1 MRLLTHNARVL
12 FAVLTEPEK
21 SQRQIARDLHMH
33 YQHVWRALDRLVK
46 EDLLCKSRV
55 NRRTYFVPT
64 EKFFEYKDIADLVS
78 VIDQYMPSKDCYD

>member
-33 YQHVWRALDRLVK
+33 YQHVWRALDRLVR
-46 EDLLCKSRV
+46 DGLLCKRRE
-55 NRRTYFVPT
+55 NRRTYFVPS
-64 EKFFEYKDIADLVS
+64 EQFFESKEIADLVYC
-78 VIDQYMPSKDCYD
+78 IEMYMNKKD